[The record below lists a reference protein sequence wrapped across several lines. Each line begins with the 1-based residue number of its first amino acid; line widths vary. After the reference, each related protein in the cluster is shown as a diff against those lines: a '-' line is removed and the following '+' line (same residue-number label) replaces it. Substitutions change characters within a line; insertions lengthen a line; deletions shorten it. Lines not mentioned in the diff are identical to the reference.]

1 MQELQLIQELQKQNP
16 FVQKRVYDRFVKR
29 MFRLCLRY
37 VKIEADAQEMLM
49 NGFLKF
55 FNSVAKI
62 EYRSEN
68 TLEPYLKK
76 LMVNECLMFIRQRKM
91 NWVLMEEIADEEP
104 VSDFSAY
111 EHFEEEE
118 IYQLVLKLP
127 DGYRTVFN
135 LFAIEGFSH
144 KEIAAQLHI
153 SENTSKTQL
162 HKARMLL
169 QAELTKLGYNYGT

>member
-29 MFRLCLRY
+29 MFRLCVRY
-37 VKIEADAQEMLM
+37 IKVEADAQELLM

-55 FNSVAKI
+55 FNSVGKL
-62 EYRSEN
+62 EYRGEN
-68 TLEPYLKK
+68 TIEPYLKK

-91 NWVLMEEIADEEP
+91 NWALMEEITDEELIN
-104 VSDFSAY
+104 DFSAY

-118 IYQLVLKLP
+118 IYQLILKLP

-135 LFAIEGFSH
+135 LYAIEGFSH
-144 KEIAAQLHI
+144 KEIAAQLRI

-162 HKARMLL
+162 YKARLLL
-169 QAELTKLGYNYGT
+169 QTELTKLGYSYGT

>member
-37 VKIEADAQEMLM
+37 VKFEADAQELLM

-62 EYRSEN
+62 EYRGEN

-91 NWVLMEEIADEEP
+91 DWVLMEEITDQEP
-104 VSDFSAY
+104 ISDFSAY
-111 EHFEEEE
+111 ETFDEEV

-135 LFAIEGFSH
+135 LYAIEGFSH
-144 KEIAAQLHI
+144 KEIAAQLRI

-162 HKARMLL
+162 FKARLIL

>member
-1 MQELQLIQELQKQNP
+1 MQELQLIQELKKQNP

-29 MFRLCLRY
+29 MFRLCVRY
-37 VKIEADAQEMLM
+37 VRNEADAQELLM

-55 FNSVAKI
+55 FNAVAKI
-62 EYRSEN
+62 EYRGEN
-68 TLEPYLKK
+68 TIEPYLKK
-76 LMVNECLMFIRQRKM
+76 LMINECLMFIRQRKM
-91 NWVLMEEIADEEP
+91 NWVLMEEIADEEAI
-104 VSDFSAY
+104 SDFSAY

-162 HKARMLL
+162 HKARLIL

>member
-1 MQELQLIQELQKQNP
+1 MQELQLIQELQKHNP
-16 FVQKRVYDRFVKR
+16 FVQKRVYDRFAKR

-55 FNSVAKI
+55 FNSVSKI
-62 EYRSEN
+62 EYRGEN

-104 VSDFSAY
+104 VSNFSAY
-111 EHFEEEE
+111 EQVEEEE
-118 IYQLVLKLP
+118 IYQLILKLP

-144 KEIAAQLHI
+144 KEIAAQLRI

-162 HKARMLL
+162 YKARLIL